1 MTCNNKNEDGFS
13 LIEAIVALVIVTI
26 ATAATVPVITRNRW
40 QVDVDRYT
48 TQLETG
54 LYALRAKLG
63 SRKTSC
69 SITFP
74 EGFNFLE
81 PKQITE
87 FSKGEN
93 SGTDFKCCDS
103 EIAKLIDDP
112 ECLVEQDAYKI
123 SDITGRLLD
132 NLRLVQTESTPESK
146 NVRIAFVST
155 KEKTDEDKTDFGFT
169 PPGTT
174 AEAGSLA
181 FLICHKRSIS
191 ESNPTTCIDNQ
202 NKLSIRCITIDGTG
216 TIERGTWITSAD
228 KIVKADGYCK
238 PA

>member
-13 LIEAIVALVIVTI
+13 LIEVIVALVIITI

-81 PKQITE
+81 PKKITE

-93 SGTDFKCCDS
+93 SGTNFKCCDS

-112 ECLVEQDAYKI
+112 ECLVEQGIAI
-123 SDITGRLLD
+123 SDITGRLLETFV
-132 NLRLVQTESTPESK
+132 LCKLSPR
-146 NVRIAFVST
+146 RIKEMRVTFIST
-155 KEKTDEDKTDFGFT
+155 KK
-169 PPGTT
+169 
-174 AEAGSLA
+174 
-181 FLICHKRSIS
+181 
-191 ESNPTTCIDNQ
+191 
-202 NKLSIRCITIDGTG
+202 KLM
-216 TIERGTWITSAD
+216 
-228 KIVKADGYCK
+228 KIN
-238 PA
+238 